1 VGQAVIVGQ
10 DAAAEWHKIC
20 PSRSVCKLEAIL
32 KQNRS
37 WFALVTFCA
46 IAVFVAAVAMA
57 TILVSATATYAAAT
71 AFQNASDGPQ
81 NFPGVIS
88 DSHCNGRHVVKDKSP
103 EECVRFCVAQGSK
116 YVLVNGESIY
126 ALDGK
131 PSDFTSLS
139 GERVIVNGTLDGTT
153 IRVNTVKAIHPEP
166 PGQ

>member
-1 VGQAVIVGQ
+1 MEV
-10 DAAAEWHKIC
+10 
-20 PSRSVCKLEAIL
+20 LL
-32 KQNRS
+32 KQKHS

-46 IAVFVAAVAMA
+46 IAVSVAALAMA
-57 TILVSATATYAAAT
+57 IILISATATYAAAT
-71 AFQNASDGPQ
+71 AFQNASGGPQ

-88 DSHCNGRHVVKDKSP
+88 DSHCNGRHVMTDKSS
-103 EECVRFCVAQGSK
+103 EDCVRFCVTKGSK
-116 YVLVNGESIY
+116 YVLVDGENIY

-153 IRVNTVKAIHPEP
+153 IKVNTVKPIRPEP